1 MRIHF
6 GGSSRQSL
14 VAARA
19 KLDAAVKGA
28 TAASATEL
36 SSQLF
41 FAADVLSAILRFAAP
56 LPILHAMQPQRRTR

>member
-1 MRIHF
+1 MRIHL

-14 VAARA
+14 VAARV

-41 FAADVLSAILRFAAP
+41 FAADVLSKN
-56 LPILHAMQPQRRTR
+56 T